1 MDFKQE
7 LFKGKDFSSLLKDIY
22 VNRNEKDEQIKIL
35 IDDIRP
41 LVKSMSDATIL
52 VPLLKDYLEVGV
64 KNDEQ
69 LVKMAAIVQRAIA
82 RTTAGSSTGEDS
94 EFRLSDEEKEDL
106 MRLYKE
112 SDPKEESE
120 KKTTKKKFDDIIK
133 EDHEES

>member
-7 LFKGKDFSSLLKDIY
+7 LFKGTDFSSLLKDIY
-22 VNRNEKDEQIKIL
+22 QNRNQKDEQIKIL

-52 VPLLKDYLEVGV
+52 VPLLKDYIEIGV

-69 LVKMAAIVQRAIA
+69 LVKMAAIVQRALA

-94 EFRLSDEEKEDL
+94 EFRLSNDEKEEL
-106 MRLYKE
+106 LRLYQE
-112 SDPKEESE
+112 KEEEDIE
-120 KKTTKKKFDDIIK
+120 KVKKKFDNISKD
-133 EDHEES
+133 E